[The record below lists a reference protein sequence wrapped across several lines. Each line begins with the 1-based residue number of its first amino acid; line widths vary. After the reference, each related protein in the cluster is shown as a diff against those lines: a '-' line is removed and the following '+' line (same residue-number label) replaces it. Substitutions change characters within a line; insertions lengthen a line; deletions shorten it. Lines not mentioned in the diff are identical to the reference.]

1 MFPDSRRYAKCD
13 CKNRFLSVL
22 IYLRNTIG
30 KKVFI
35 CPQCLETTSANAN
48 RPTKRKFG
56 PMCTDFKSEK
66 KKSFFFYL
74 FLTGE
79 GVGGGV
85 SIF

>member
-30 KKVFI
+30 KNVFI

-66 KKSFFFYL
+66 KIFFFSFFN
-74 FLTGE
+74 
-79 GVGGGV
+79 GGG
-85 SIF
+85 SGGRG